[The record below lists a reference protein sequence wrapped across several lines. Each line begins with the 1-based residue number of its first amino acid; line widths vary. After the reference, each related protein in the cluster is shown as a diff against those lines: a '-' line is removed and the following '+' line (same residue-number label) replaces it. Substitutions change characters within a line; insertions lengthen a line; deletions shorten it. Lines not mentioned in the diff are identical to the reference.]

1 MLQIIL
7 FHNSGGHEDILGRC
21 NKLSDDRNVES
32 PGENIFMNV
41 NFLDPAMN
49 IVLVSY
55 QVSSEVGMIWS
66 AGRRNP

>member
-32 PGENIFMNV
+32 PGKGYLYESEI
-41 NFLDPAMN
+41 PTPG
-49 IVLVSY
+49 Y
-55 QVSSEVGMIWS
+55 QYSLC
-66 AGRRNP
+66 